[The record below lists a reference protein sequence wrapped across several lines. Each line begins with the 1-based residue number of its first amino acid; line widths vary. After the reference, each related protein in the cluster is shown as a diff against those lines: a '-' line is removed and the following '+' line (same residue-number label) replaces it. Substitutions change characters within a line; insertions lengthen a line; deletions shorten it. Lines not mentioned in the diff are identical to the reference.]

1 MPNPPSRRAV
11 LACALVMLATT
22 ARAQEHV
29 TGSEVVPAGHES
41 VRNEP
46 RPWHGR
52 IHARASFFRNAHH
65 HTMSI
70 FSTIQDG
77 QKNRHAGDYRPRA
90 WCGWWLRQQLGVA
103 DRRFNLA
110 REWTRY
116 GRPAGGP
123 HVGAIVVWR
132 HHVGRIVGPCNG
144 AVCLIQSGNDGHAV
158 RTRERSV
165 AGAIAFRVPG

>member
-29 TGSEVVPAGHES
+29 TGSEVVLAGHES

-46 RPWHGR
+46 RPWHVR
-52 IHARASFFRNAHH
+52 TRARALVFR
-65 HTMSI
+65 
-70 FSTIQDG
+70 G
-77 QKNRHAGDYRPRA
+77 PDYRPRA
-90 WCGWWLRQQLGVA
+90 WCGWWLRMQLGIA
-103 DRRFNLA
+103 DRNLNRAIMWA
-110 REWTRY
+110 RW

-144 AVCLIQSGNDGHAV
+144 SVCLIQSGNDGHAV